1 MEIFGGQKVQL
12 KPKWRSDFNK
22 QLKRDKAK
30 EKRGFLKSR
39 KLWRAEEKEKW
50 QWGAP
55 NITALL
61 LVGTCGCSPRSCW
74 EVTACPDSYCES
86 VQDTAERVEPELSK
100 AIISVCNRSYV
111 NTGRKGQLM
120 HTTSSS
126 AAGRCTPGTKEC
138 LHPEAVTQ
146 VYTEGILGSAW
157 EGRCVHSL
165 EPDSHK
171 ELGVRLLITFGN
183 SQTRFA
189 QTQWRRTTRK

>member
-1 MEIFGGQKVQL
+1 M
-12 KPKWRSDFNK
+12 
-22 QLKRDKAK
+22 
-30 EKRGFLKSR
+30 
-39 KLWRAEEKEKW
+39 
-50 QWGAP
+50 
-55 NITALL
+55 
-61 LVGTCGCSPRSCW
+61 
-74 EVTACPDSYCES
+74 TACPDSHCKS

-120 HTTSSS
+120 RTTSSS
-126 AAGRCTPGTKEC
+126 AAGRCTPGTKEY

-146 VYTEGILGSAW
+146 VYTEGVLGSAW